1 MDNRT
6 IFLVAIIVL
15 ALICAGTAYYIIK
28 GGGPGPGNPSPA
40 STTDP
45 RLVPT
50 NYINMETESGAI
62 IVALYGNATPVTVQ
76 HFLELA
82 SGGFYNDTI
91 FHVAV
96 NDQLIMGG
104 GYLTNLSQKLIPI
117 NLTTGKLPTIPLEI
131 NPVMKNTVGTIG
143 MVHNS
148 TDPDTAV
155 SEFYI
160 NLQDNPS
167 LDKNATNPG
176 FAVFGKVL
184 AGMEVASGIGN
195 LTTSDQVTPG
205 GVTLFHVPVQHVRIL
220 DVIVLY

>member
-1 MDNRT
+1 MDDRT
-6 IFLVAIIVL
+6 VFLVALVVL
-15 ALICAGTAYYIIK
+15 ALICAGTAYYMIK
-28 GGGPGPGNPSPA
+28 GGGPGPGNPSPD

-45 RLVPT
+45 RLIPT
-50 NYINMETESGAI
+50 SYVNIETESGAI
-62 IVALYGNATPVTVQ
+62 ILALYGNATPVTVE

-82 SGGFYNDTI
+82 SGGFYNNTI

-96 NDQLIMGG
+96 KDQLIMGG
-104 GYLTNLSQKLIPI
+104 GYLANLSQKLIPV
-117 NLTTGKLPTIPLEI
+117 NLTTGLPTIPLEI
-131 NPVMKNTVGTIG
+131 NPVMKNARGTIG

-167 LDKNATNPG
+167 LDKNATSPG

-205 GVTLFHVPVQHVRIL
+205 GRTLINVPVQHVRIL
-220 DVIVLY
+220 DIIVLS